1 MKLIEYLPEFM
12 QDITEFKQLF
22 GVEDKEVDKLNN
34 AIEKIFNEIIVKTSE
49 SYGLDRYEKIYNIKD
64 EITDIEARRFNILTK
79 INNKVP
85 YTMQWLRN
93 KLNNLI
99 GKDNYEIIL
108 DNNNYKIQI
117 DVLALFEDIAVM
129 LNKDLREQLP
139 ANLVVTV
146 NLFQTEQCQQY
157 FAGVVH
163 IGDEME
169 IRQVI

>member
-1 MKLIEYLPEFM
+1 MKLIKYMPLFLQNVREF
-12 QDITEFKQLF
+12 QEIFN
-22 GVEDKEVDKLNN
+22 VEDKELEYLNEQVEN
-34 AIEKIFNEIIVKTSE
+34 ILKEIIVNTAE
-49 SYGLDRYEKIYNIKD
+49 GYGLNRYEKIYNIQND
-64 EITDIEARRFNILTK
+64 TTDIEKRRFNILSK
-79 INNKVP
+79 MNNRLP
-85 YTMQWLRN
+85 YTINWLKN
-93 KLNNLI
+93 KLNNII

-146 NLFQTEQCQQY
+146 NLFQTVQCQQY
-157 FAGVVH
+157 FAGIVH